1 MQFQNECFSKQ
12 AFHDSRCTPVAAGN
26 VIAAS
31 SVMMLRDRSDAG
43 RRLAQKLHP
52 YAGAERTVVIGLPR
66 GGVVTA
72 AEIARILSLPLDVL
86 IVRKLG
92 VPWQPELAFGAIASG
107 GVRILHQD
115 LIRDCGLSV
124 EEIDSVTASE
134 QEELD
139 RRERLYCGIRT
150 TPDYRDWQVIVAD
163 DGIAT
168 GATLEAAI
176 AALRLRAVRRIVVAA
191 GVAQRDSLAHFQ
203 GLADEVVA
211 VVVPDKLGAISMW
224 YQSFPQTQDQEVTQ
238 LLRACAPE
246 TPPASPRERQP

>member
-1 MQFQNECFSKQ
+1 MHLQNERFSKQ
-12 AFHDSRCTPVAAGN
+12 TFHDSRCTPAAAGKA
-26 VIAAS
+26 IAAS
-31 SVMMLRDRSDAG
+31 SGMMLRDRSDAG
-43 RRLAQKLHP
+43 KQLAQKLHP
-52 YAGAERTVVIGLPR
+52 HARAERTVVIGLPR
-66 GGVVTA
+66 GGVVVA
-72 AEIARILSLPLDVL
+72 AEIARTLSLPLDVL

-124 EEIDSVTASE
+124 EEIDRVTASE

-150 TPDYRDWQVIVAD
+150 TPDYRNWQVILAD

-176 AALRLRAVRRIVVAA
+176 AALRLRAFRRIVVAA

-203 GLADEVVA
+203 RLADEAVA
-211 VVVPDKLGAISMW
+211 VLVPDALGAISVW

-238 LLRACAPE
+238 LLRAGALG